1 MRKVKEKITRQHMI
15 FRDIPGKYFDI
26 SDIFSY
32 NIQKLNKKYLGCCKR
47 LRKTMVL
54 THNT

>member
-1 MRKVKEKITRQHMI
+1 MI